1 MRIGCLQFAPQVGDI
16 DNNLNRAD
24 AVLAKANQ
32 DDLDSLDVLV
42 LPELAFTGYAF
53 SSLQD
58 ISPFLEPS
66 GSGIS
71 SLWARTTA
79 LKYNTNVLV
88 GYPER
93 VDVSPKWPTGPEY
106 YNSSILVNGDGE
118 TVANY
123 RKSFLYP
130 LDETWALEGKHGF
143 FGGHVPGL
151 GRMAMG
157 ICMDINPYKFEAP
170 WHAFEFG
177 FHILEVRA
185 NLVIITMA
193 WLTREECKDFTR
205 MPNEPDMET
214 LMYWIQRLEPVIR
227 DESGEEIIVVFCNRT
242 GMEGNAVYAGTSA
255 VVGIKEGE
263 VKVYGLLGRGV
274 KELLVVDTDDA
285 PFAKLVQREEAV
297 QPGPQ
302 EHRPG
307 SSGHDSGVSSTS
319 SKSRNGK
326 RTEDKTRTRPEK
338 SLPREGPSSSKAPES
353 QPPKESSSNKN
364 RRERPSVRVKIPEQH
379 HLRTTSASLETPIAK
394 SPTIPTPTAPSPIP
408 LSARPKLVTSKDRAP
423 SNHVDTPYPGTD
435 TQSKRDQRILGGSVS
450 IVTEEG
456 RIAEDEPGI
465 LSEKYFWMPSST
477 LLHSPLDG
485 PKWPVPDVY
494 LPPQS
499 PSVSAALIKFPSRN
513 SHRAASSSLREQSPK
528 SEKSSSQSGRSARS
542 GRSGRSQKPRQPETV
557 QPTRPATTTGAG
569 PVRPASPKSRNA
581 SRTGRHERRASE
593 VEKPDL
599 DDIIERLEAL
609 RRKTQS
615 AAAQRQNYSGTP
627 SQDRP
632 RSPKS
637 RNASR
642 SGRSTE
648 SEFSFADRA
657 FNLSRGSIPIGASDS
672 VLASNIPRPQSDI
685 LGKNNLSNGSA
696 ARAPSRGHYHASSD
710 PERPSSRTEG
720 LPQGVDAPVAH
731 IEPEESRTTLWSE
744 ISKIVGEHLG
754 RPDSRES
761 TRGRQRN
768 DSVISTQARQGSHGP
783 PANNRGAASQT
794 RQGNGGMIRSVRD
807 PSLGPPANPDD
818 EIVAEII
825 FRRPGAGGPNQSS
838 RSNSTE
844 HAGTPGE
851 GPGSTPSRRDP
862 SGHSPESGSTP
873 AKKVPSPL
881 SKGDK
886 KSTTGK
892 EYDRKHNSA
901 PAAHQDGA
909 GSELDAVNPPDLAG
923 SSVHTLNSTKTSPTT
938 PSPHG
943 FEPSTPKAMILGPDY
958 GSFLSTASDPL
969 SNLRFEPLNNAL
981 VADKTAA
988 QIDRPRSAIW

>member
-1 MRIGCLQFAPQVGDI
+1 M
-16 DNNLNRAD
+16 
-24 AVLAKANQ
+24 
-32 DDLDSLDVLV
+32 
-42 LPELAFTGYAF
+42 
-53 SSLQD
+53 
-58 ISPFLEPS
+58 LERPLTYIVKHR
-66 GSGIS
+66 GI
-71 SLWARTTA
+71 
-79 LKYNTNVLV
+79 
-88 GYPER
+88 
-93 VDVSPKWPTGPEY
+93 
-106 YNSSILVNGDGE
+106 
-118 TVANY
+118 
-123 RKSFLYP
+123 
-130 LDETWALEGKHGF
+130 
-143 FGGHVPGL
+143 
-151 GRMAMG
+151 
-157 ICMDINPYKFEAP
+157 
-170 WHAFEFG
+170 
-177 FHILEVRA
+177 
-185 NLVIITMA
+185 
-193 WLTREECKDFTR
+193 
-205 MPNEPDMET
+205 
-214 LMYWIQRLEPVIR
+214 
-227 DESGEEIIVVFCNRT
+227 
-242 GMEGNAVYAGTSA
+242 
-255 VVGIKEGE
+255 
-263 VKVYGLLGRGV
+263 
-274 KELLVVDTDDA
+274 KELLVVDTDDE

-297 QPGPQ
+297 QPDPQ

-307 SSGHDSGVSSTS
+307 SSGHDSGVSSKS

-353 QPPKESSSNKN
+353 QSPKESSSHKK

-379 HLRTTSASLETPIAK
+379 HLRTTSDSLKTPIAET
-394 SPTIPTPTAPSPIP
+394 PTIPTPTAPSPTP

-423 SNHVDTPYPGTD
+423 SKHIDTPYPGTD
-435 TQSKRDQRILGGSVS
+435 NQSKRDQHILGGSVS
-450 IVTEEG
+450 IVTEEQQP
-456 RIAEDEPGI
+456 AQDDPGM

-485 PKWPVPDVY
+485 PKWPVPDVF

-513 SHRAASSSLREQSPK
+513 SRRTAPSSLRDQSPK
-528 SEKSSSQSGRSARS
+528 SEKSSSQSSRSARS
-542 GRSGRSQKPRQPETV
+542 GRSGRSQMPRQVENAP
-557 QPTRPATTTGAG
+557 PTRPATTTGAG
-569 PVRPASPKSRNA
+569 PMRPASPKSRNA

-599 DDIIERLEAL
+599 DEMIERLEAL

-615 AAAQRQNYSGTP
+615 AQAQRQNYSGTP

-642 SGRSTE
+642 SGRPTE

-685 LGKNNLSNGSA
+685 LGKNNLTNGSA
-696 ARAPSRGHYHASSD
+696 GCASSRGHYHTSD

-720 LPQGVDAPVAH
+720 LPQDTDAPVAH
-731 IEPEESRTTLWSE
+731 IEPEESRTMLWSE

-825 FRRPGAGGPNQSS
+825 FRRPGAGGPNQNS

-851 GPGSTPSRRDP
+851 GPGSTPRRDP
-862 SGHSPESGSTP
+862 SRHSPESDSTP

-886 KSTTGK
+886 KSTPGK

-901 PAAHQDGA
+901 PAARQEGA
-909 GSELDAVNPPDLAG
+909 GSETDTANPPGLAG
-923 SSVHTLNSTKTSPTT
+923 SSIHTLNSTKTSPTT
-938 PSPHG
+938 PSPHA

-969 SNLRFEPLNNAL
+969 SSLRFEPLNSAL
-981 VADKTAA
+981 VADKAA
-988 QIDRPRSAIW
+988 GQIDRPRSAIW

>member
-24 AVLAKANQ
+24 SVLAKANQ
-32 DDLDSLDVLV
+32 DDLDSLDILV

-71 SLWARTTA
+71 ALWARTTA

-118 TVANY
+118 TIANY

-185 NLVIITMA
+185 NLVVITMA

-214 LMYWIQRLEPVIR
+214 LLYWIQRLEPVIR
-227 DESGEEIIVVFCNRT
+227 DESGDEVIVVFCNRA
-242 GMEGNAVYAGTSA
+242 GMEGSAVYAGTSA
-255 VVGIKEGE
+255 VVGIQGGE

-274 KELLVVDTDDA
+274 KELLVVDTDEA
-285 PFAKLVQREEAV
+285 PFANLVQREDAV
-297 QPGPQ
+297 KPDPQ
-302 EHRPG
+302 EHRPS
-307 SSGHDSGVSSTS
+307 SSGRESGASSTS
-319 SKSRNGK
+319 STSRKGK
-326 RTEDKTRTRPEK
+326 RTEDKKIVTRSEK
-338 SLPREGPSSSKAPES
+338 SLSREGMTSSRATES
-353 QPPKESSSNKN
+353 RPPTESSFSKS
-364 RRERPSVRVKIPEQH
+364 RKERPSVKVKIPEKQQVKI
-379 HLRTTSASLETPIAK
+379 TSTSLNTPVVE
-394 SPTIPTPTAPSPIP
+394 SPTIPTPTAPSPTP
-408 LSARPKLVTSKDRAP
+408 LSARPKLVTSK
-423 SNHVDTPYPGTD
+423 SNATSKHIDTPYPGKYD
-435 TQSKRDQRILGGSVS
+435 QSERNQHILGGSIS
-450 IVTEEG
+450 ILTEEEPPVG
-456 RIAEDEPGI
+456 DEPE
-465 LSEKYFWMPSST
+465 LVSEKYFWMPSST
-477 LLHSPLDG
+477 LLHSPLDDR
-485 PKWPVPDVY
+485 KWPVPDVF

-499 PSVSAALIKFPSRN
+499 PTVSAALVKNPSR
-513 SHRAASSSLREQSPK
+513 SSRRTASSSLRDRSPR
-528 SEKSSSQSGRSARS
+528 SEKSSSSRSEKSR
-542 GRSGRSQKPRQPETV
+542 RSGRSQNPRQVETAP
-557 QPTRPATTTGAG
+557 PTRPATTTGAA
-569 PVRPASPKSRNA
+569 PMRPASPKSRNA
-581 SRTGRHERRASE
+581 SRTGRPERRASE

-599 DDIIERLEAL
+599 DEMIERLEAL

-615 AAAQRQNYSGTP
+615 AASQRQNYSGTS

-642 SGRSTE
+642 SGRPLE
-648 SEFSFADRA
+648 SDIFFAERA
-657 FNLSRGSIPIGASDS
+657 FNLSRGSFPIGASES

-685 LGKNNLSNGSA
+685 LGKNSLSNGSA
-696 ARAPSRGHYHASSD
+696 VRAPSRGLYHTSSD
-710 PERPSSRTEG
+710 PERPPSRTQG
-720 LPQGVDAPVAH
+720 LSQGVDAHAAN
-731 IEPEESRTTLWSE
+731 IEPDESRTMLWSE
-744 ISKIVGEHLG
+744 ISKIVGEHMG

-761 TRGRQRN
+761 IRGRQRN
-768 DSVISTQARQGSHGP
+768 DSIMSTQARQGSRGAP
-783 PANNRGAASQT
+783 SATNRAAASQT
-794 RQGNGGMIRSVRD
+794 RQSNGDMIRSVRD

-825 FRRPGAGGPNQSS
+825 FRRPGGPTGAHGEGATNTPLKRDSS
-838 RSNSTE
+838 R
-844 HAGTPGE
+844 
-851 GPGSTPSRRDP
+851 
-862 SGHSPESGSTP
+862 HSPESNSTP
-873 AKKVPSPL
+873 AKKIPSPL
-881 SKGDK
+881 FKGGK
-886 KSTTGK
+886 KPAAL
-892 EYDRKHNSA
+892 EHDRKHSSVPPGRRNDEGGELEA
-901 PAAHQDGA
+901 ACPLPA
-909 GSELDAVNPPDLAG
+909 LAG
-923 SSVHTLNSTKTSPTT
+923 SSISTLNSAKTSPTT
-938 PSPHG
+938 PSPRA

-969 SNLRFEPLNNAL
+969 PNLRFEPLNSTL
-981 VADKTAA
+981 SADKTGA
-988 QIDRPRSAIW
+988 QIDRRRSAIW

>member
-123 RKSFLYP
+123 RKTFLYP

-214 LMYWIQRLEPVIR
+214 LTYWIQRLEPVIR

-242 GMEGNAVYAGTSA
+242 GIEGNAVYAGTST
-255 VVGIKEGE
+255 VLGIREGE
-263 VKVYGLLGRGV
+263 VSVYGLLGRGV
-274 KELLVVDTDDA
+274 KELLVVDTDEA
-285 PFAKLVQREEAV
+285 PFAKIVQREEAA
-297 QPGPQ
+297 QSASQ
-302 EHRPG
+302 EYRPH
-307 SSGHDSGVSSTS
+307 SSGQDSGTSSTR
-319 SKSRNGK
+319 SKSRSGK
-326 RTEDKTRTRPEK
+326 RTEDKKPLTRPDNILPKERTSSPQATK
-338 SLPREGPSSSKAPES
+338 SQTPNESSSSK
-353 QPPKESSSNKN
+353 KRK
-364 RRERPSVRVKIPEQH
+364 ERPSVRVKIPEQH
-379 HLRTTSASLETPIAK
+379 HVRTTTTSGKTPIAE
-394 SPTIPTPTAPSPIP
+394 SPIVPTPTAPSPTP
-408 LSARPKLVTSKDRAP
+408 MSVRPKLVNPKDRKARD
-423 SNHVDTPYPGTD
+423 HVDTPYPGTTD
-435 TQSKRDQRILGGSVS
+435 LLSKRDQQILGGSVS
-450 IVTEEG
+450 IVTEE
-456 RIAEDEPGI
+456 EPAVEEEPEI
-465 LSEKYFWMPSST
+465 PSEKFFWMPSST
-477 LLHSPLDG
+477 LLHSPLDS
-485 PKWPVPDVY
+485 PKWPIPDVY

-499 PSVSAALIKFPSRN
+499 PSVLIKFPSRN
-513 SHRAASSSLREQSPK
+513 SRRSASSNLRDQSPK

-542 GRSGRSQKPRQPETV
+542 GRSGRSQKPREVEKVP
-557 QPTRPATTTGAG
+557 PTRPATTTGAA

-593 VEKPDL
+593 VERPDI
-599 DDIIERLEAL
+599 DVMIERLEAL

-615 AAAQRQNYSGTP
+615 AAAQRPSSSGTP
-627 SQDRP
+627 SHDRP

-642 SGRSTE
+642 SGRPTDSD
-648 SEFSFADRA
+648 FSFADRA
-657 FNLSRGSIPIGASDS
+657 FNISRGSIPIGASDS
-672 VLASNIPRPQSDI
+672 VLGSNIPRPQSDI
-685 LGKNNLSNGSA
+685 LGKKNLANGSA
-696 ARAPSRGHYHASSD
+696 VRAPSRGNHHNLSD
-710 PERPSSRTEG
+710 PERPSSRNER
-720 LPQGVDAPVAH
+720 LMQGPDAPRPH
-731 IEPEESRTTLWSE
+731 IEPDETRTMLWSE
-744 ISKIVGEHLG
+744 ISKIVGEHMG
-754 RPDSRES
+754 RPDSRED

-768 DSVISTQARQGSHGP
+768 DSIMSTQARQGSRGAP
-783 PANNRGAASQT
+783 VGNRGDASQT
-794 RQGNGGMIRSVRD
+794 RQGNGDMIRSVRD

-825 FRRPGAGGPNQSS
+825 FRRPGGPNQNSNS

-844 HAGTPGE
+844 GSGTPGD
-851 GPGSTPSRRDP
+851 GAGNTPSRRDP
-862 SGHSPESGSTP
+862 PRHSPESDSAL
-873 AKKVPSPL
+873 AKKALSPL
-881 SKGDK
+881 SRGAKQ
-886 KSTTGK
+886 SPAGK
-892 EYDRKHNSA
+892 AHDRKHSSA
-901 PAAHQDGA
+901 PAGPQDVA
-909 GSELDAVNPPDLAG
+909 GSESDVASPPDLSGA
-923 SSVHTLNSTKTSPTT
+923 SIHTLNSAKTSPTT
-938 PSPHG
+938 PSHHA

-969 SNLRFEPLNNAL
+969 SSLRFEPLNSTL
-981 VADKTAA
+981 VADKAAA